1 MFTSRF
7 ILPVSQLFLSISSAQ
22 YNNGIDPRDIYEE
35 MEHVLVDNRGTNSDG
50 FVNAVTPC
58 SNYVG
63 FASGGSSRGEQSSGQ
78 WVRLAFHDFI
88 TADSD
93 AGTGG
98 LDGSIGYEADRAEN
112 MGPTITAYLSM
123 ADNIVLGLV
132 ASIASCGGSNTGIPL
147 RAGRIDAVEAGPAGV
162 PETTTDL
169 DTTFARFEAAGFN
182 QTDAI
187 AMTACGHSLGRIHQS
202 NFPDIVDEDVVDDNN
217 MDGGVAFDNS
227 PSIFDASVVNEYL
240 NGTGQQGGLLVTAPR
255 EEDRSDLR
263 LYLSD
268 NNATM
273 KAISEEAA
281 FQARCYSLFERMLNT
296 VPEGVT
302 LTDPIVPM
310 TWKAVDMA
318 MDIDTSGNVSVSGM
332 IRNLYTDGSPPSTVT
347 YTTSGADGISAERT
361 SDKSSGSGSSLY
373 GKTTYWHFNTT
384 VASPGTTSLD
394 FEDQTYPINDTIF
407 ILPKQSSSSRS
418 LTIRAAA
425 LTSLK
430 AADGMAAT
438 LYVPTSVPGLDV
450 KQIQNVTVPLTEY
463 GTAGEYTLYQGSTDT
478 SRNSVIVKPLV
489 LFFCIGEM
497 PFPYKTVLIVGCTS
511 GIGLA
516 LAERMI
522 ENGIYV
528 IGVGRRK
535 DRLDAFVAKHG
546 SSKAAA
552 SQFDIT
558 DLGSI
563 KDWATSVSQ
572 AHPAIDCIVLN
583 SGVQRALDF
592 TRPESIDISLVENE
606 LTTNYTSYIAMIAA
620 FLPHLQAKAP
630 NPAALVTVTSG
641 LALVPIP
648 RPANYCATKSA
659 LHSITWTLRAQLS
672 HDEKSKHIKVVEI
685 IPPAVQT
692 ELHGL
697 QEDLVARGEGNFGM
711 PLPEFT
717 DWAWAGLQ
725 KGDEEIPVGETS
737 LRNHAAE
744 AGRREAFANVLG
756 MMGNPKAPFSVR
768 GR

>member
-7 ILPVSQLFLSISSAQ
+7 ILPVSQLFLSIGSAQ

-112 MGPTITAYLSM
+112 VGLFIEDTLRFMGPTITAYLSM
-123 ADNIVLGLV
+123 ADNIALGLV

-227 PSIFDASVVNEYL
+227 PAIFDASVVNEYL

-310 TWKAVDMA
+310 TWKAVDMV

-373 GKTTYWHFNTT
+373 GKTAYWRFNTT

-394 FEDQTYPINDTIF
+394 FEDQTYPIYDNIF

-430 AADGMAAT
+430 ADDGMTAT

-478 SRNSVIVKPLV
+478 SRNSVIVKV
-489 LFFCIGEM
+489 AMGDIASRTVKSDLFG
-497 PFPYKTVLIVGCTS
+497 
-511 GIGLA
+511 
-516 LAERMI
+516 
-522 ENGIYV
+522 
-528 IGVGRRK
+528 GR
-535 DRLDAFVAKHG
+535 
-546 SSKAAA
+546 
-552 SQFDIT
+552 
-558 DLGSI
+558 
-563 KDWATSVSQ
+563 
-572 AHPAIDCIVLN
+572 
-583 SGVQRALDF
+583 
-592 TRPESIDISLVENE
+592 
-606 LTTNYTSYIAMIAA
+606 
-620 FLPHLQAKAP
+620 
-630 NPAALVTVTSG
+630 
-641 LALVPIP
+641 
-648 RPANYCATKSA
+648 
-659 LHSITWTLRAQLS
+659 
-672 HDEKSKHIKVVEI
+672 
-685 IPPAVQT
+685 
-692 ELHGL
+692 
-697 QEDLVARGEGNFGM
+697 
-711 PLPEFT
+711 
-717 DWAWAGLQ
+717 
-725 KGDEEIPVGETS
+725 
-737 LRNHAAE
+737 
-744 AGRREAFANVLG
+744 
-756 MMGNPKAPFSVR
+756 
-768 GR
+768 